1 MEKTPLGLAG
11 SHQRWNAALALAMIG
26 AAGFSPSA
34 EAVAKG
40 LRDVSWPGRFQQ
52 LPLRGG
58 ELILDGAH
66 NLHAAKQLVST
77 WREVHGERR
86 CRLIFGALSDK
97 DPSALLNELLPLATS
112 VVLVPVPS
120 PRSAKPADL
129 AAVIA
134 AASPSVDGCKPVVH
148 IADSL
153 REALVDNSDALPAHV
168 GTQECPVLLV
178 GSLFL
183 VGEALALISG
193 GEATLRSQ

>member
-1 MEKTPLGLAG
+1 
-11 SHQRWNAALALAMIG
+11 
-26 AAGFSPSA
+26 
-34 EAVAKG
+34 
-40 LRDVSWPGRFQQ
+40 
-52 LPLRGG
+52 
-58 ELILDGAH
+58 
-66 NLHAAKQLVST
+66 
-77 WREVHGERR
+77 
-86 CRLIFGALSDK
+86 
-97 DPSALLNELLPLATS
+97 
-112 VVLVPVPS
+112 VPVPS

-148 IADSL
+148 IAGSL